1 MLKPSQHQSLLI
13 LSQLFVI
20 IHQRKFWRLRQQL
33 LAGLQR
39 YREASQIA
47 EQGLKLDPFNLD
59 LKQASEEATQGILKD
74 LLSGQLLSIVQ
85 EWKQNNINRQEGV
98 ST

>member
-1 MLKPSQHQSLLI
+1 MLKCTQHQSLLI
-13 LSQLFVI
+13 LSQLFAI
-20 IHQRKFWRLRQQL
+20 INQQQKFKWLCQQL
-33 LAGLQR
+33 LAGLER

-74 LLSGQLLSIVQ
+74 LLSGQLLSMVLSMVQ
-85 EWKQNNINRQEGV
+85 E
-98 ST
+98 